1 MAKLRKGDLVEVI
14 AGRSKGEKGRI
25 LRRVGTDYVVVE
37 GVNIQKRHI
46 KPGARQSLPQGGVL
60 DRPGKIHVSNVR
72 FWSDSLGRGVRLG
85 FKSVEGGETPS
96 GEESAQ
102 VRQGRRTSKV
112 RIARGRGTSGEE
124 VK

>member
-25 LRRVGTDYVVVE
+25 LRRVGTEYVVVE
-37 GVNIQKRHI
+37 GVNVQKRHI
-46 KPGARQSLPQGGVL
+46 KPGARQSLPQGGIL

-72 FWSDSLGRGVRLG
+72 FWSDALGRGVRLG
-85 FKSVEGGETPS
+85 FKTVESEAASDGD
-96 GEESAQ
+96 SAE

-112 RIARGRGTSGEE
+112 RIARGRGTAGEE